1 MYPKF
6 IEVRSITGNYPI
18 SINIESIV
26 KIYGDGMNDM
36 SETWGIISTLR
47 GNDISTKETYDK
59 LKEMIQGAGCLIA
72 KRDPRIDYDT
82 PLTMEDLKRMI
93 GEPVWDSNHRCWY
106 LVWMVEEYPTVR
118 LRGKDGI
125 LTTMDAEDIKKFP
138 LYRMKRSEA

>member
-6 IEVRSITGNYPI
+6 IETHRGKNCLI
-18 SINIESIV
+18 SVNIESIEL
-26 KIYGDGMNDM
+26 IDEQGIRITGMDSNR
-36 SETWGIISTLR
+36 IISVL
-47 GNDISTKETYDK
+47 ETYDE

-72 KRDPRIDYDT
+72 KRDPRLDYDT

-138 LYRMKRSEA
+138 LYRMKRSEAADDHEIWQ